1 MSETR
6 HGGRIMKFIVR
17 GKEFTD
23 CVEAFEYAETL
34 VGDVL
39 IEDFDE
45 DGIFMGGTY
54 LIDTAKLED

>member
-1 MSETR
+1 
-6 HGGRIMKFIVR
+6 MKFIVR

>member
-1 MSETR
+1 
-6 HGGRIMKFIVR
+6 MKFIVR

-23 CVEAFEYAETL
+23 YMEAFEYAETL

-45 DGIFMGGTY
+45 DGICMGGTY
-54 LIDTAKLED
+54 LIDTEKVED